1 MTDTDIDLTVADAAA
16 SVHRRRDGPAAST
29 EYSPQLARL
38 GAFAVRHKAL
48 VFGVWI
54 GAAVVLALLFPQ
66 LETVVRQQSV
76 DLVPHDAPSLQTVDR
91 MGAAFDEQGSKTMLF
106 VAMEDPAGLTPAARQ
121 HYENLLSELRA
132 DTEHV
137 LLVQDLLSDPVTKAQ
152 AVSQDGKAWYLPVGV
167 AGTLGDTSA
176 AESVTAVRDI
186 ASREFAGTTT
196 TVYVTGPPSTF
207 SDQIASM
214 EHSLLFISI
223 ATAALI
229 AAILL
234 IVYRSVFTAL
244 LPLLVIGLSLAVGR
258 GVLSALGEMGM
269 PVSQFTVGF
278 MTAILLGAGTDYT
291 VFLISRYHEQ
301 RRAGVPADQAAIY
314 ATASIGRVILASAA
328 TVAFAFLSMVFA
340 KLNVFAALG
349 PACALA
355 VFIGFLATVTLVPPV
370 LTLAARR
377 GIGEPKPDRTRRYWN
392 SVAVAVVRR
401 PAPLLAIS
409 LIILIALSAV
419 AATIQISYDDRRG
432 QPATTASN
440 QGYQLLDRHFRK
452 DVVISEFLVVENPTD
467 MRTGKGL
474 ADLDEMASRIAQIP
488 GVTKVSGVTRPAGA
502 RLDQA
507 QLSWQNGQIGE
518 KIADAVADGT
528 AKKDDL
534 AKLTNGADQLA
545 GGLAKLD
552 TTLRT
557 ALTPLTGILNQAQ
570 SAGTRVDQLRPLLQQ
585 LSATAP
591 NIDEAIQSGPGI
603 RPLAEQAQNAIATVD
618 PLVGALNTSP
628 WCATTPQC
636 AQIRDQVQIL
646 VTLRNN
652 GFFNQVAE
660 LGDRYNPAANAT
672 VTGTLTN
679 VQTAVHS
686 LDSAFS
692 AMGNPA
698 DMAANIR
705 RLQDGISQLAS
716 GAQAL
721 ATGVHALADSNIQML
736 SGMSQIATQLQN
748 SARASTGSDSAS
760 GFYLPP
766 ESFEDRQFA
775 DVAKLFLSPDGK
787 TARFSIESSYDPYS
801 GEATHLAQQMV
812 DVANAARPN
821 TSLANATISVAGFP
835 AVNSDIQHLLW
846 SDFALLAI
854 ATLLIVGLILILLL
868 RAVLAPLYLLG
879 TVVLNYLASMGIGV
893 LVFQWWLGHQI
904 AWPVPLIAFIILVA
918 VGADYNMLLVS
929 RLREESGRNIRVG
942 VLRTV
947 ASTGSVITSA
957 GLIFAASMFGLM
969 VGSIAIMIQI
979 GLIVGC
985 GLLLDTF
992 LVRTLTVPAIAAL
1005 LREASWWPQS
1015 VTRSAWRKAKG
1026 RGQLTQKTPSIRTR
1040 WKNTALRF
1048 NCFATPSCTLA
1059 RSTISTTRRER
1070 SPTHGRSTSATP
1082 QPSNASTTP

>member
-1 MTDTDIDLTVADAAA
+1 M
-16 SVHRRRDGPAAST
+16 
-29 EYSPQLARL
+29 
-38 GAFAVRHKAL
+38 
-48 VFGVWI
+48 VFGLWI

-91 MGAAFDEQGSKTMLF
+91 MSVAFSEQGSRTMLV
-106 VAMEDPAGLTPAARQ
+106 VAMEDPAGLTLTARQ
-121 HYENLLSELRA
+121 HYQNLVSRLRA
-132 DTEHV
+132 DTTHV
-137 LLVQDLLSDPVTKAQ
+137 LLVQDLLADPVTETQ
-152 AVSQDGKAWYLPVGV
+152 AVSADRKAWYLPVGV
-167 AGTLGDTSA
+167 AGTLGDPAA
-176 AESVTAVRDI
+176 AESVTAVRAI
-186 ASREFAGTTT
+186 AAKEFAGTTT
-196 TVYVTGPPSTF
+196 TVYVTGPASTF

-214 EHSLLFISI
+214 EHALLYISI

-229 AAILL
+229 ALILM

-244 LPLLVIGLSLAVGR
+244 LPLLVIGLSLTVGR
-258 GVLSALGEMGM
+258 GVLSALGVAGM
-269 PVSQFTVGF
+269 PVSEFTIGF
-278 MTAILLGAGTDYT
+278 MGAILLGAGTDYT

-355 VFIGFLATVTLVPPV
+355 VFIGFLATVTLLPPV

-377 GIGEPKPDRTRRYWN
+377 GIGDPKPDRTRRYWN
-392 SVAVAVVRR
+392 SIAVAVVRR
-401 PAPLLAIS
+401 PAPLLTIS

-419 AATIQISYDDRRG
+419 TATIQISYDDRKG

-452 DVVISEFLVVENPTD
+452 DIVISEFLLVENPTD

-488 GVTKVSGVTRPAGA
+488 GVTKVSGVTRPAGV

-507 QLSWQNGQIGE
+507 QLSWQNGQIGD
-518 KIADAVADGT
+518 KMAGAVADGN
-528 AKKDDL
+528 ARRDDL

-552 TTLRT
+552 TTLRG

-591 NIDEAIQSGPGI
+591 NIDQAIQSGPGI

-636 AQIRDQVQIL
+636 TQIRDQVQIL
-646 VTLRNN
+646 ATLRNN
-652 GFFNQVAE
+652 GFFNQVAD

-672 VTGTLTN
+672 VAGTLTN
-679 VQTAVHS
+679 VQTAVNS
-686 LDSAFS
+686 LNSAFS

-716 GAQAL
+716 GAKAL
-721 ATGVHALADSNIQML
+721 ATGVHTLADSNIQML
-736 SGMSQIATQLQN
+736 SGMSQIATQLQD
-748 SARASTGSDSAS
+748 SARATAGSDSAT
-760 GFYLPP
+760 GFYLPGNA
-766 ESFEDRQFA
+766 FENRQFA

-821 TSLANATISVAGFP
+821 TSLAGARISVAGFP
-835 AVNSDIQHLLW
+835 AVNADIQHLLW
-846 SDFALLAI
+846 SDFALLAV
-854 ATLLIVGLILILLL
+854 ATLLIVGLILVLLL
-868 RAVLAPLYLLG
+868 RAILAPLYLLG

-893 LVFQWWLGHQI
+893 LVFQWGLGYQI

-992 LVRTLTVPAIAAL
+992 LVRTLTVPAIATL
-1005 LREASWWPQS
+1005 LREASWWPN
-1015 VTRSAWRKAKG
+1015 TPRSA
-1026 RGQLTQKTPSIRTR
+1026 
-1040 WKNTALRF
+1040 
-1048 NCFATPSCTLA
+1048 
-1059 RSTISTTRRER
+1059 
-1070 SPTHGRSTSATP
+1070 
-1082 QPSNASTTP
+1082 ASRHS